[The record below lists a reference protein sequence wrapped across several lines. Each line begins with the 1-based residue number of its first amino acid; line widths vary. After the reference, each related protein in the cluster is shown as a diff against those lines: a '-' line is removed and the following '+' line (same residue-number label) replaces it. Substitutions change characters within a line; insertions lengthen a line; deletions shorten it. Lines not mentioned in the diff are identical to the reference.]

1 MSQLPSLPEDQDAQF
16 EWFRLVVQLLREQ
29 GASAVSETMRAG
41 LDRFTRTNLPEHSF
55 PAGLEQQ
62 AFAAEVLKLKD
73 NDTSWNRA
81 LQSALVA
88 AYDKAGAGEHLSA
101 VEDLEAFARTCPW
114 ALYAEVARTEAER
127 VAGLGQRE

>member
-1 MSQLPSLPEDQDAQF
+1 MSQLPSLPEDRDAQF
-16 EWFRLVVQLLREQ
+16 EWFRSAVQLLREQ
-29 GASAVSETMRAG
+29 GTSAVSETMRAG
-41 LDRFTRTNLPEHSF
+41 LDQFTLTNLPEHSF
-55 PAGLEQQ
+55 PAGLDQQ

-88 AYDKAGAGEHLSA
+88 AYDQAGAGGHRNA
-101 VEDLEAFARTCPW
+101 AEDLEAFARTCQW

-127 VAGLGQRE
+127 IAGLGQRE